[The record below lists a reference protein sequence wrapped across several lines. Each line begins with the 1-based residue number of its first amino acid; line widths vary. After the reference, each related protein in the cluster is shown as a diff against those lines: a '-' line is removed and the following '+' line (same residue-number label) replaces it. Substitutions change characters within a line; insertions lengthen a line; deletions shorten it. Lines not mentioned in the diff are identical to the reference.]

1 MKERVVLSV
10 AGDGVVSRLG
20 SLLLGGLLGVGV
32 VRELEDRG
40 SSVRP
45 GAGVWLGGTELLLA
59 DPPGVPLLVLLPRGR
74 NGGEVDEARLVLR
87 SSDVF
92 KSFCYVQN
100 CRLKAVV
107 NCVKL
112 NFFVSL
118 FLTVSR

>member
-45 GAGVWLGGTELLLA
+45 GSGVWLGGTELLLA

-92 KSFCYVQN
+92 KSFW
-100 CRLKAVV
+100 
-107 NCVKL
+107 
-112 NFFVSL
+112 L
-118 FLTVSR
+118 FRTVA